1 MLTVPHIID
10 LGIRKIP
17 LTDVLFPSFSFFPIH
32 TVGTI
37 LDPRRRSRLCLFS
50 PIPRTNFSIQS
61 VCILPSHIPFTC
73 DCFVKT
79 LPETIQ
85 NLRPPPSKKR
95 ISHINISLF
104 FLPLPPII
112 IRFLQMSGMTAGAII
127 DADRRLI
134 AHEKLMR
141 NRKKV
146 ARDAEVW
153 RRYEEDYQLL
163 LEEQATPTGTPTGT
177 PTSTASAST
186 TAASASTSMNKD
198 AASTNKDAAL
208 PPKNKKE
215 EEE

>member
-1 MLTVPHIID
+1 MLTVPHITD

-17 LTDVLFPSFSFFPIH
+17 LTDVLFPSFFFLPIH

-50 PIPRTNFSIQS
+50 PIPRPNFSIQS

-73 DCFVKT
+73 DCFAKT
-79 LPETIQ
+79 LPETNQ
-85 NLRPPPSKKR
+85 NLHSPPKTRNLILTSLSSFSPS
-95 ISHINISLF
+95 
-104 FLPLPPII
+104 PPMM

-163 LEEQATPTGTPTGT
+163 LEEQATPTGTGTTPT
-177 PTSTASAST
+177 PTSTTTGTTGTAST
-186 TAASASTSMNKD
+186 G
-198 AASTNKDAAL
+198 TNKDAA
-208 PPKNKKE
+208 PPPPSKNKKKE
-215 EEE
+215 EEEE

>member
-1 MLTVPHIID
+1 
-10 LGIRKIP
+10 
-17 LTDVLFPSFSFFPIH
+17 
-32 TVGTI
+32 
-37 LDPRRRSRLCLFS
+37 
-50 PIPRTNFSIQS
+50 
-61 VCILPSHIPFTC
+61 
-73 DCFVKT
+73 
-79 LPETIQ
+79 
-85 NLRPPPSKKR
+85 
-95 ISHINISLF
+95 
-104 FLPLPPII
+104 
-112 IRFLQMSGMTAGAII
+112 MSGMTAGAII

-163 LEEQATPTGTPTGT
+163 LEEQATPTGTGTGT

-186 TAASASTSMNKD
+186 ATASASTSMNKD